1 MKNKEKTELIP
12 ELRFGGFPIK
22 NWDEKKLQDIFIYLS
37 TNTYSRNLLNNR
49 QGIYQNIHYGD
60 ILVKYGSIIDA
71 QKEEIPYI
79 NEDIECITD
88 NIIMDGDIVIAD
100 TAEDEIVGKTSE
112 IFNIGDKKI
121 LSGLHTF
128 WLRPLIS
135 FAPKYLGY
143 FFNSTQYHNQLLP
156 LIQGAKVSSISK
168 KALNNTIIVYPSTS
182 EQQKI
187 ADCLSSL
194 DELIEATAQKVD
206 ALKEHKKGLMQRLF
220 PAEGK
225 NVPDLRFPEFQG
237 TSVWEEKKLG
247 NVVEIKGRI
256 GFRGYTTKDIVEQGK
271 GAISLSPTNITEN
284 GNLNFDKSTYISW
297 EKYNESPE
305 IQLQKGHIVLVKT
318 GSSYGKSALVKE
330 LPAKTTVNPQIV
342 VLKPEEGVNKYFISV
357 LISHPMIQK
366 QIKCAVVG
374 GAIPTL
380 SQESISKFDV
390 LYPKKTSY
398 KPSEQEKIANCLS
411 SLDELIEATSRKVEI
426 LKEHKKGLMQQL
438 FPKI

>member
-79 NEDIECITD
+79 NEDIECTTD

-168 KALNNTIIVYPSTS
+168 KALNNTIIVYPSIS

-194 DELIEATAQKVD
+194 DELIEVTAQKVD

-225 NVPDLRFPEFQG
+225 NMPDLRFPEFQG
-237 TSVWEEKKLG
+237 MNGWEKKQVKDFGEVITGNTPSKKEEKYWNGDFVWITAQDFKGKYINDSILKL
-247 NVVEIKGRI
+247 
-256 GFRGYTTKDIVEQGK
+256 TKFGK
-271 GAISLSPTNITEN
+271 
-284 GNLNFDKSTYISW
+284 DKARVIPKDS
-297 EKYNESPE
+297 
-305 IQLQKGHIVLVKT
+305 VLVTCIASIGLNAINKVECST
-318 GSSYGKSALVKE
+318 NQQINAICCNQEYNYEYMYYLVTHNTKNLKQLAGQTAVPIITKKSF
-330 LPAKTTVNPQIV
+330 
-342 VLKPEEGVNKYFISV
+342 EEFEVY
-357 LISHPMIQK
+357 
-366 QIKCAVVG
+366 
-374 GAIPTL
+374 AIANY
-380 SQESISKFDV
+380 D
-390 LYPKKTSY
+390 
-398 KPSEQEKIANCLS
+398 EQQKIADCLS
-411 SLDELIEATSRKVEI
+411 SLDELIEETSRKVEI
-426 LKEHKKGLMQQL
+426 LKKHKKGLMQQL
-438 FPKI
+438 FPII

>member
-1 MKNKEKTELIP
+1 MEKGNEIKIVVP
-12 ELRFGGFPIK
+12 PLRFPEFQGING
-22 NWDEKKLQDIFIYLS
+22 WEEKKL
-37 TNTYSRNLLNNR
+37 
-49 QGIYQNIHYGD
+49 
-60 ILVKYGSIIDA
+60 
-71 QKEEIPYI
+71 EEIGNFIGGGTPNTAIQEYWDGGI
-79 NEDIECITD
+79 PWYTPTEIKNGDLKSSNRTITEKGLK
-88 NIIMDGDIVIAD
+88 NSSAKLLPQGTILITTRA
-100 TAEDEIVGKTSE
+100 T
-112 IFNIGDKKI
+112 IGDV
-121 LSGLHTF
+121 
-128 WLRPLIS
+128 
-135 FAPKYLGY
+135 A
-143 FFNSTQYHNQLLP
+143 
-156 LIQGAKVSSISK
+156 ISK
-168 KALNNTIIVYPSTS
+168 KECTTNQGFQSLVVNDSESNLFWFYWIIRHKEELIKRASGSTFKEIS
-182 EQQKI
+182 KNEIINITSYSPKKQEQQKI

-194 DELIEATAQKVD
+194 DELIEATAQKVE

-225 NVPDLRFPEFQG
+225 NVPDLRFPEFRG
-237 TSVWEEKKLG
+237 TSAWEEKKLG